1 MDRGRIAVAAAATPL
16 LYTGYLLLVADP
28 RLPEPLGPYNAS
40 LGLWAL
46 YILPAAGLG
55 ALFAWGFRPLPVT
68 STLVPITMVGVPFT
82 SVGSPGSL
90 FAVNFPLLFLLV
102 ALLVVAGVEYGVRY
116 PEAVR
121 PIVTRRA
128 AGFGLAIGVAH
139 AVLAVVLR
147 TVVFEFG
154 WGGWTPL
161 AVGLTAWMVLGAVL
175 EAGIP
180 AFFSVR
186 YRLFT
191 PMVVVVG
198 LFTWTAVETWSYR
211 LALEESGAA
220 MGVAFTPFTGY
231 LVAWFAVAALA
242 GLVGAVEHYIFGRPA
257 ARNSR

>member
-1 MDRGRIAVAAAATPL
+1 MDRGHVAVAAVATPL

-28 RLPEPLGPYNAS
+28 RLPEPLGPYHAS
-40 LGLWAL
+40 FALWAL

-55 ALFAWGFRPLPVT
+55 ALFAWGYHPVPVT
-68 STLVPITMVGVPFT
+68 SFLVPISMAVLPVLPI
-82 SVGSPGSL
+82 SSPGSL

-102 ALLVVAGVEYGVRY
+102 VLLVVAGVEFGARY
-116 PEAVR
+116 PAQVR
-121 PIVTRRA
+121 PILTRRA
-128 AGFGLAIGVAH
+128 VGFGLAIGLAH
-139 AVLAVVLR
+139 AALAVVLR

-154 WGGWTPL
+154 WGGWNPVG
-161 AVGLTAWMVLGAVL
+161 VGLTAWMVLGAVL
-175 EAGIP
+175 GAGIP
-180 AFFSVR
+180 AFLSMR

-220 MGVAFTPFTGY
+220 MAVAFTPFTGY

-242 GLVGAVEHYIFGRPA
+242 GLVGAVEYSLFGRPA
-257 ARNSR
+257 ARNRP